1 MHLMMHTKIRGAE
14 AAGRGISPWWGVCSG
29 PTLNT
34 EGRIMN
40 ILIVAASRSGWTAG
54 IAEWIADEIRQAGH
68 QVTLAPADSAP
79 SPNGFD
85 AAFVG
90 SGIRA
95 GKWEE
100 AGSAYLTA
108 HADALRTMPLVTFL
122 SSLRAADP
130 SEESRVEVARYTSSV
145 VEPLGLTPAAHGS
158 HAGGYD
164 PKRVSLPE
172 RMIMTVIRQG
182 AKVDLRDEAAVRAW
196 AREAMGA
203 VVPA

>member
-1 MHLMMHTKIRGAE
+1 
-14 AAGRGISPWWGVCSG
+14 
-29 PTLNT
+29 
-34 EGRIMN
+34 MN

-108 HADALRTMPLVTFL
+108 HAD
-122 SSLRAADP
+122 
-130 SEESRVEVARYTSSV
+130 ESRDCRHPAGQGQEEVE
-145 VEPLGLTPAAHGS
+145 
-158 HAGGYD
+158 GYD
-164 PKRVSLPE
+164 RRGL
-172 RMIMTVIRQG
+172 
-182 AKVDLRDEAAVRAW
+182 L
-196 AREAMGA
+196 
-203 VVPA
+203 